1 MAVLSGLP
9 VFDPCED
16 VVVGGRLEGKGRG
29 LPARTRYRMT
39 STSTKMT
46 PRMTKTIIKMGGPA
60 TTAVSGCGVCSGG
73 LVGGGA
79 VGGGFVVMTSP
90 FWDVVAGRVLGGVMV
105 LVGELTS
112 I

>member
-1 MAVLSGLP
+1 MAILRTCGSGRGMMG
-9 VFDPCED
+9 VFSDLA
-16 VVVGGRLEGKGRG
+16 GGAVGRG

-39 STSTKMT
+39 TTSTKMT

-60 TTAVSGCGVCSGG
+60 TAAVSGCGVCSGV

-79 VGGGFVVMTSP
+79 VGGGFVVMASA
-90 FWDVVAGRVLGGVMV
+90 FCDVVAGRVLGRVMV